1 MDEFANCLEK
11 VNILKTMTLTKLR
24 LKEIY
29 AEDEIG
35 CISEIAKVPKVC
47 VSYCRPSYIMLP
59 IFLNFLSKVFIPKN
73 TFVLQIFNIF
83 RRLAMSLF
91 IEYCSD
97 DIFNDLPPLYLKHK
111 R

>member
-11 VNILKTMTLTKLR
+11 VNISKTMTLTKLR

-59 IFLNFLSKVFIPKN
+59 IFLSKVFIPKN
-73 TFVLQIFNIF
+73 TFMLQIFVIF
-83 RRLAMSLF
+83 RKLEIS
-91 IEYCSD
+91 
-97 DIFNDLPPLYLKHK
+97 
-111 R
+111 